1 MDYPEKCNE
10 PEGNDPVIVK
20 ADEVDEAGADIST
33 IVPNNSTD
41 AEFDKR
47 IETRRAQ
54 DAEGGGSPK
63 TLANAV
69 PSPPKWWARPGLRRN
84 VSAAPLPQQP
94 PPTPPQQREEPGQPT
109 DSLSLVQLKKL
120 VTDLPKFEPTAYA
133 YEYQDTRAFPEE
145 LEEWFQYTE
154 EDKYT
159 LLRAKQTFEEKW
171 RQTLVIG
178 GEGLGWTG
186 VKQCDREHFVV
197 GAINAM
203 INSEIITRVRALECL
218 SYIVLGA
225 WSETAGL
232 RGETPATNSSDSS
245 AKELNDRYGRS
256 RGQLDWIYDG
266 VKLLCKKGAVPL
278 LFHQLKRVCELD
290 ECVSPLLAPLLA
302 KLPRASRDPNLTD
315 SYWP

>member
-1 MDYPEKCNE
+1 MNYSENRNQTE
-10 PEGNDPVIVK
+10 RNDPVIVK

-33 IVPNNSTD
+33 IVPNDSTD
-41 AEFDKR
+41 AEFNKR

-54 DAEGGGSPK
+54 DAEGGSPK

-84 VSAAPLPQQP
+84 GSAVP
-94 PPTPPQQREEPGQPT
+94 PPQEPPPDPPQQREEPAKPT
-109 DSLSLVQLKKL
+109 DSLSLIQLKRL

-171 RQTLVIG
+171 RQSQVIG
-178 GEGLGWTG
+178 GDGLGWTS
-186 VKQCDREHFVV
+186 VKQLDRERFVV
-197 GAINAM
+197 GAINAVM
-203 INSEIITRVRALECL
+203 SSEIIIRVRVLECL

-232 RGETPATNSSDSS
+232 RGEIPAINSSESIT
-245 AKELNDRYGRS
+245 KELNGRYGRS
-256 RGQLDWIYDG
+256 RVQLDWICDG
-266 VKLLCKKGAVPL
+266 ANLLCENGAVPL

-290 ECVSPLLAPLLA
+290 ECVSPSITPLIAELHFS
-302 KLPRASRDPNLTD
+302 SRDSSLTNKLW
-315 SYWP
+315 S

>member
-10 PEGNDPVIVK
+10 NEGNDPVIVK

-33 IVPNNSTD
+33 IVPNDSTD
-41 AEFDKR
+41 AEFNKR

-69 PSPPKWWARPGLRRN
+69 SSPPKWWARPGLRRN
-84 VSAAPLPQQP
+84 GSAVPPPQQP
-94 PPTPPQQREEPGQPT
+94 PPDPPQQREEPGKPT
-109 DSLSLVQLKKL
+109 DSLSLVQLKRL

-171 RQTLVIG
+171 RQSQVIG
-178 GEGLGWTG
+178 GEGLEWTS
-186 VKQCDREHFVV
+186 VKQTDREHFVV
-197 GAINAM
+197 GAINAVAS
-203 INSEIITRVRALECL
+203 SEIIIRVKVLECL

-225 WSETAGL
+225 WGETAGL
-232 RGETPATNSSDSS
+232 RREIAAINSGESS

-256 RGQLDWIYDG
+256 RVQLTWICDG
-266 VKLLCKKGAVPL
+266 ANLLCEKGAVPL

-290 ECVSPLLAPLLA
+290 KCVSPLLAPLIA
-302 KLPRASRDPNLTD
+302 KSHSSSRGSSLTD

>member
-1 MDYPEKCNE
+1 MNYPEKCNE
-10 PEGNDPVIVK
+10 TEGNDPVIVK

-33 IVPNNSTD
+33 IVPNDSTD
-41 AEFDKR
+41 AEFNKR

-84 VSAAPLPQQP
+84 GSAVP
-94 PPTPPQQREEPGQPT
+94 PPHHPSDPPQQREEPAKPT
-109 DSLSLVQLKKL
+109 DSLSLIQLKRL

-171 RQTLVIG
+171 RQSQVIG
-178 GEGLGWTG
+178 GEGLGWTS
-186 VKQCDREHFVV
+186 VKQPDREYFIV
-197 GAINAM
+197 GAINALTS
-203 INSEIITRVRALECL
+203 SEILIRVRVLECL

-232 RGETPATNSSDSS
+232 RGEFPPRNSGESLTKD
-245 AKELNDRYGRS
+245 LNSRYGRS
-256 RGQLDWIYDG
+256 RVQLDWIRDG
-266 VKLLCKKGAVPL
+266 ANLLCEKGAVPS

-290 ECVSPLLAPLLA
+290 ECVSSLLAPLIA
-302 KLPRASRDPNLTD
+302 KLHSPSRDSSLTD
-315 SYWP
+315 SYWS

>member
-1 MDYPEKCNE
+1 MNYPEKCNE
-10 PEGNDPVIVK
+10 TEGNDPVIVK

-33 IVPNNSTD
+33 IVPNDSTD
-41 AEFDKR
+41 AEFNKR

-84 VSAAPLPQQP
+84 GSAVPSPHQP
-94 PPTPPQQREEPGQPT
+94 PSDPPQQREEPAKPT
-109 DSLSLVQLKKL
+109 DSLSLIQLKRL

-171 RQTLVIG
+171 RQSQVIG
-178 GEGLGWTG
+178 GEGLGWTT
-186 VKQCDREHFVV
+186 VKQPDREHFVV
-197 GAINAM
+197 GAINA
-203 INSEIITRVRALECL
+203 ITSSEILIRIRVLECL

-232 RGETPATNSSDSS
+232 REEFPARNSGESITKD
-245 AKELNDRYGRS
+245 LNGRYGRS
-256 RGQLDWIYDG
+256 RVQLDWIYDG
-266 VKLLCKKGAVPL
+266 ANLLCGKGAVPL

-290 ECVSPLLAPLLA
+290 ECVSPLLAPLIA
-302 KLPRASRDPNLTD
+302 KLHSTSSDSSLTD
-315 SYWP
+315 SYWS

>member
-1 MDYPEKCNE
+1 MDYPEKCDE

-33 IVPNNSTD
+33 IVPNDSTD

-84 VSAAPLPQQP
+84 GSAVPPPQQP
-94 PPTPPQQREEPGQPT
+94 PPAPPHQREEPGQPT
-109 DSLSLVQLKKL
+109 DSLSLIQLKRL
-120 VTDLPKFEPTAYA
+120 VTDLPKSEPTAYA

-171 RQTLVIG
+171 SQTQVIG
-178 GEGLGWTG
+178 GEGLGWTS
-186 VKQCDREHFVV
+186 VKQPDREYFVV
-197 GAINAM
+197 GAINAVTS
-203 INSEIITRVRALECL
+203 SEIITRVRVLECL

-225 WSETAGL
+225 WNETAGL
-232 RGETPATNSSDSS
+232 RGETPAINSGESD
-245 AKELNDRYGRS
+245 AKELNGRYDRS
-256 RGQLDWIYDG
+256 RVQLDWIRDG
-266 VKLLCKKGAVPL
+266 AKLLCEKGAVSL

-290 ECVSPLLAPLLA
+290 ECVCPLLAPLVAMLHCT
-302 KLPRASRDPNLTD
+302 SRDSSLTD
-315 SYWP
+315 SNWP